1 MKKDQ
6 PLKCIKFL
14 RADRVQSV
22 ILKHRHWSTETWL
35 DWFHRLVIGI
45 LNDLGNFDFI
55 FFFVLF
61 ILHKILEF
69 IWNSLTKL
77 SATIKANKTN
87 SFLNRKNT
95 VFDTL
100 LDFKPIFQFSNWF
113 FFLVNFLMYVSKCR
127 KQFQVNY
134 LHMFFSPN
142 LNHTFWKSHPKKLL
156 NLIHKFMTFNVSWK
170 KNEKVEVNHKQY
182 LEIVKFQP
190 AKLSIYHRSVYSS
203 LLRFK

>member
-87 SFLNRKNT
+87 SFLNRKNM
-95 VFDTL
+95 FDTL

-134 LHMFFSPN
+134 LHMFFFSKTKPHI
-142 LNHTFWKSHPKKLL
+142 LKVTSKK
-156 NLIHKFMTFNVSWK
+156 TVEFNS
-170 KNEKVEVNHKQY
+170 
-182 LEIVKFQP
+182 
-190 AKLSIYHRSVYSS
+190 
-203 LLRFK
+203 